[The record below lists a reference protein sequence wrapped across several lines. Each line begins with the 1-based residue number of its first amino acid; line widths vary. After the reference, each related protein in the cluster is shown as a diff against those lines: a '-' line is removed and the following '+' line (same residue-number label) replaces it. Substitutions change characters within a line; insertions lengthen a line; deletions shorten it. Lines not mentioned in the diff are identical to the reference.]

1 MGFIFS
7 RADWTLLLSSTPPR
21 KESDEN
27 LANKRIN
34 LQGQIELERRQQQVR
49 DADKILEDEKQ
60 MEVW

>member
-7 RADWTLLLSSTPPR
+7 RADWTLLLISTPPR

-34 LQGQIELERRQQQVR
+34 LQGQRELERRQQQVR
-49 DADKILEDEKQ
+49 DANKILEDEKQ
-60 MEVW
+60 MEAW

>member
-7 RADWTLLLSSTPPR
+7 RADWTPLLISTPLR

-34 LQGQIELERRQQQVR
+34 LQGQREFERRQQQVR
-49 DADKILEDEKQ
+49 DANKILEDEKQ
-60 MEVW
+60 MEAW